1 MTHKL
6 KIFRERP
13 QAGVGCC
20 TLKYTDVE
28 KKTFPGYADQIAAAE
43 LYMKL
48 RKEYKDKLDVE
59 FYDPRCFTFLIFLFL
74 YRIRGNEVTWV
85 LDNKVVYRGIPDWDK
100 LKGIID
106 EKVA

>member
-13 QAGVGCC
+13 IAGVGCC
-20 TLKYTDVE
+20 TIQYTDVE
-28 KKTFPGYADQIAAAE
+28 KRSFPGYKDQLAAAE

-48 RKEYKDKLDVE
+48 RKEYGDKLDIN

-85 LDNKVVYRGIPDWDK
+85 LDNKVIYRGIPEWEN
-100 LKGIID
+100 LKKIID
-106 EKVA
+106 AKCA